1 MSFTDLSSI
10 PAEVLAT
17 ELYNR
22 VNPKSRVVVV
32 GSNID
37 DLNSIVRSGSDGPR
51 SPLVNGN
58 GVFVVLNTHR
68 NGGVESNTRTHLT
81 PQNLGPY
88 IEIVPSQSG
97 RRRIPRVRKEV
108 EKELRK
114 HPQVFS
120 VGFVPGPIYLV
131 AVDVYTS
138 DPEIHKQIVRTIN
151 GNINQFVFRLKRR
164 TTGKMTLQHSY
175 GICSSKLGAHT
186 PDGTVSFRIHFQEI
200 PELDNAA
207 GYRYASN
214 FHVFATQLGD
224 ISHGGLINVS
234 KNPGLLQDV
243 RMAVPCHG
251 IAGVLSLGTPHCQ
264 YRYRFD
270 GGEYTRSNDIAFTNS
285 IKSPEE
291 AKYETCFNGSIT
303 DIDAIL
309 FETALGNIM
318 DTDLF
323 EIHIETNRGII
334 KGHYMGIVNYEQA
347 ASDGSD
353 SDHSSS
359 GLSLSTNKVIN
370 QPVSVSSGSLRP
382 LDQSRQSSSSSQSS
396 MDSSIDGDELKL
408 VDHILI
414 ATDADNSTNHGDS
427 GSPVYIVRKAELD
440 VKYLIGVHRSRHN
453 ENTYAVPLGAI
464 LDYFTNHFM
473 GTNGDNNGTHVWT
486 LSSAKD

>member
-1 MSFTDLSSI
+1 
-10 PAEVLAT
+10 
-17 ELYNR
+17 
-22 VNPKSRVVVV
+22 
-32 GSNID
+32 
-37 DLNSIVRSGSDGPR
+37 
-51 SPLVNGN
+51 
-58 GVFVVLNTHR
+58 
-68 NGGVESNTRTHLT
+68 
-81 PQNLGPY
+81 
-88 IEIVPSQSG
+88 
-97 RRRIPRVRKEV
+97 
-108 EKELRK
+108 
-114 HPQVFS
+114 
-120 VGFVPGPIYLV
+120 
-131 AVDVYTS
+131 
-138 DPEIHKQIVRTIN
+138 
-151 GNINQFVFRLKRR
+151 
-164 TTGKMTLQHSY
+164 
-175 GICSSKLGAHT
+175 
-186 PDGTVSFRIHFQEI
+186 
-200 PELDNAA
+200 
-207 GYRYASN
+207 
-214 FHVFATQLGD
+214 
-224 ISHGGLINVS
+224 
-234 KNPGLLQDV
+234 
-243 RMAVPCHG
+243 
-251 IAGVLSLGTPHCQ
+251 
-264 YRYRFD
+264 
-270 GGEYTRSNDIAFTNS
+270 
-285 IKSPEE
+285 
-291 AKYETCFNGSIT
+291 
-303 DIDAIL
+303 
-309 FETALGNIM
+309 M

-473 GTNGDNNGTHVWT
+473 GTNGDNNGTHVLT